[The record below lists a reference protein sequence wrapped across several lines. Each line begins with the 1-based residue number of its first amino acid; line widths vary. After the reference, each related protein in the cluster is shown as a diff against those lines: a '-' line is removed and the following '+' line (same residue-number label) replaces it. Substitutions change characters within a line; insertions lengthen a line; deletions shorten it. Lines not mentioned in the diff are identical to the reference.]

1 VIDGLDQCFP
11 PDAVELL
18 LADPAPARAEIAL
31 RRGDVLDLFAA
42 RRAQIIAAHGQRIA
56 ECWDRSEAALG
67 LSLCRLALR
76 HGRFG
81 EDFHP
86 YHNESH
92 ALEIFQRRLG
102 RVIDSIGI
110 EARPGH
116 DWIALGLFASCH
128 DLRQRELLE
137 TGHLVGSNEAASIA
151 ESHRILDRCGFDR
164 GADQAL
170 YLALEVMIAGSTFDA
185 RPAPQDRS
193 CYNTAEVI
201 HRGGPL
207 APLLAEQIDAIEPRW
222 REQPGLARALELALI
237 ASDLDTANVG
247 ESFVLLCDSA
257 ARLAAEGEMRSGRKL
272 DQAES
277 GTPVLRFLTSGQER
291 YFFELHRF
299 CSEIGAR
306 VYAPG
311 KAANADKVRAL
322 SAALTAR
329 FSGHRSGDFSGQQVL
344 DAQRAMAVDMDMDR

>member
-1 VIDGLDQCFP
+1 MIDGLDQCFP

-18 LADPAPARAEIAL
+18 LADPVPARNEIAQ

-42 RRAQIIAAHGQRIA
+42 RRAQIIKAHGARIA

-81 EDFHP
+81 DDFHP

-92 ALEIFQRRLG
+92 ALEIFERRLG
-102 RVIDSIGI
+102 RVIDRIGI
-110 EARPGH
+110 GSRPGH

-137 TGHLVGSNEAASIA
+137 SGHLVGSNEAASIA

-164 GADQAL
+164 GSDQAL

-185 RPAPQDRS
+185 RPVPQDRS
-193 CYNTAEVI
+193 RYNTAEVI

-207 APLLAEQIDAIEPRW
+207 APLLAEQIDAIDPRW

-247 ESFVLLCDSA
+247 ESFVQLCDSA
-257 ARLAAEGEMRSGRKL
+257 ARLAAEREMRSGRAL
-272 DQAES
+272 DRAES
-277 GTPVLRFLTSGQER
+277 GAPVLAFLTSGQER

-299 CSEIGAR
+299 CSEIGAQ
-306 VYAPG
+306 VYGPG
-311 KAANADKVRAL
+311 KAANAGKVRAI
-322 SAALTAR
+322 SQALTERFGGDRSGA
-329 FSGHRSGDFSGQQVL
+329 FSGRQVL
-344 DAQRAMAVDMDMDR
+344 DAQQVLAQELDR